1 VPPDRIAGLDAGHA
15 VALPGLHLGAGCTAP
30 PISAKFYPFWSLSR
44 LSLFGSRATACVWN
58 FGSKLPQTT
67 ETFGGDAQ
75 YGTPDLTWY
84 GGTLISAPRA
94 NPEFSGGCR
103 T

>member
-1 VPPDRIAGLDAGHA
+1 MTGEPGRRTRGTRDKGRRSCALAGL
-15 VALPGLHLGAGCTAP
+15 PG
-30 PISAKFYPFWSLSR
+30 KFYPFWSLSQLA
-44 LSLFGSRATACVWN
+44 LSGSRATACVWN
-58 FGSKLPQTT
+58 FGNKLPQTK

-94 NPEFSGGCR
+94 NPEFSGRCK